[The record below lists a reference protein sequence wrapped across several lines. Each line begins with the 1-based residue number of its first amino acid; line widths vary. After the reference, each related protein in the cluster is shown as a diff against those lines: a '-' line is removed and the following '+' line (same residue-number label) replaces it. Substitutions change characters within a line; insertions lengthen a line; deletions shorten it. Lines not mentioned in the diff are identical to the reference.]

1 MGPTGACR
9 LFHSGSDFVNGSKD
23 TCRNSYSQS
32 RALRNRHIKKRS
44 PAKWTL
50 QIRNA
55 AHWSAPAPKKRFQS
69 VTLHV
74 YVSSD
79 RPTGAQSSGR
89 RPPADSHPARARRE
103 LRQPCRGTWAPPC
116 WSSRRRGDHKGE
128 LPTDGKLPVTWL
140 ETARSRSPAA
150 GQDLRN
156 GAAGRAAAEETL
168 RNGAWAPKSCFL
180 NARD

>member
-1 MGPTGACR
+1 MPPTG
-9 LFHSGSDFVNGSKD
+9 LP
-23 TCRNSYSQS
+23 QP
-32 RALRNRHIKKRS
+32 LRNGFNPLHDMYMFHIGQT
-44 PAKWTL
+44 A
-50 QIRNA
+50 
-55 AHWSAPAPKKRFQS
+55 
-69 VTLHV
+69 
-74 YVSSD
+74 
-79 RPTGAQSSGR
+79 TGAQSSGR
-89 RPPADSHPARARRE
+89 ARDTADVASDRQTVANCGNLVEERGLRHAGARAAEERKS
-103 LRQPCRGTWAPPC
+103 LKV
-116 WSSRRRGDHKGE
+116 HKGE

>member
-1 MGPTGACR
+1 MPPTGLPQPLRNGFNPLHYRYMFHRTDADGSAEQRPGTRHCRRCVGPTDG
-9 LFHSGSDFVNGSKD
+9 
-23 TCRNSYSQS
+23 
-32 RALRNRHIKKRS
+32 
-44 PAKWTL
+44 
-50 QIRNA
+50 
-55 AHWSAPAPKKRFQS
+55 
-69 VTLHV
+69 
-74 YVSSD
+74 
-79 RPTGAQSSGR
+79 
-89 RPPADSHPARARRE
+89 RE

-116 WSSRRRGDHKGE
+116 WSSRRRGEEKSE
-128 LPTDGKLPVTWL
+128 SPQRRTSDGKLPVTWL